1 MVFLSPPWAQ
11 SLLPPAVPDDIR
23 IDEFMFNER
32 HGRKTL
38 ANSRNPFTCGI
49 TGRSYSTTEIQ
60 RRVDFLARA
69 LTKRVGWGTSD
80 PTEWDRVAGLEIDY
94 VPLAYAVHRLNGIVT
109 PASPGYSAPE
119 LIYQLRATGASALF
133 TCMSLLEI
141 ALEAA
146 AAAQIPRNRIFILDM
161 EGDSPDSPFTAIS
174 ALIEE
179 GAGLPQ
185 LVPLQWVKGQ
195 GTRQV
200 AYICFS
206 SGTSGLPKGVMI
218 SHHNIIS
225 NVAAVVAFEA
235 HGRKL
240 AGVGTQVGLGL
251 VPFSHIYG
259 LVVISHVLPWRGD
272 EVIVLPKYNLDH
284 MLGAV
289 QEFRIN
295 QLFLVPPIIIQLLD
309 NLKKCQEY
317 DLRSVRAVTSGAAPL
332 GEETAEDF
340 RKVWPT
346 WKLGQGYGT
355 SDPGLALRVPVVCTT
370 SEHDIL
376 PGSSGSI
383 LPGIRCKLIDID
395 GKEVT
400 ELETPGEVYVQGS
413 SICLGYMNNDKAT
426 AETIVWDADGRWLRT
441 GDVVVI
447 RRSAQGNE
455 HIVVV
460 DRIKELIKTKGHQ
473 VAPAELEAHL
483 LIHLFVADCAVIPVP
498 DKYAGEVPKA
508 FVVRSSYAGSKPD
521 QEVAAAICR
530 HVEEHKAK
538 YKWLQG
544 IEFLMEIPKSPSG
557 KILRRI
563 LKDQEKEKRKLKSS
577 L

>member
-1 MVFLSPPWAQ
+1 MVFLSPPWAR
-11 SLLPPAVPDDIR
+11 SLLPLAAPDDIR

-49 TGRSYSTTEIQ
+49 TGRSYSTAEVQ
-60 RRVDFLARA
+60 KRVDFLARA
-69 LTKRVGWGTSD
+69 LSKRVGWVTSD
-80 PTEWDRVAGLEIDY
+80 QTEWDRVACIYSLNTIDY
-94 VPLAYAVHRLNGIVT
+94 VPLTYAVHRLNGIVT
-109 PASPGYSAPE
+109 PASSGYSAQE
-119 LIYQLRATGASALF
+119 LIYQLRATSASVLF
-133 TCMSLLEI
+133 TCIPLLEI

-146 AAAQIPRNRIFILDM
+146 AAVQIPRHRIFLLDM

-225 NVAAVVAFEA
+225 NVAANVAFEA

-240 AGVGTQVGLGL
+240 AGVETHVGLGIL
-251 VPFSHIYG
+251 PFSHIYG
-259 LVVISHVLPWRGD
+259 LVIISHVQPWRGD
-272 EVIVLPKYNLDH
+272 EIIVLPKFNLGH

-289 QEFRIN
+289 QKFRIN
-295 QLFLVPPIIIQLLD
+295 HLSLVMAINIAPQT
-309 NLKKCQEY
+309 
-317 DLRSVRAVTSGAAPL
+317 RAAPL
-332 GEETAEDF
+332 VKETAEDF
-340 RKVWPT
+340 RKMWPT
-346 WKLGQGYGT
+346 WKLTQGYGT
-355 SDPGLALRVPVVCTT
+355 PDPGLALRVPGVSTT

-376 PGSSGSI
+376 PGSCGSI
-383 LPGIRCKLIDID
+383 LPGIRCKLVDFD
-395 GKEVT
+395 NKEVT
-400 ELETPGEVYVQGS
+400 ELETPGELYVQGS
-413 SICLGYMNNDKAT
+413 SICLGYMNNARAT
-426 AETIVWDADGRWLRT
+426 AETFVWDADGRWLRT
-441 GDVVVI
+441 GDVAVI

-483 LIHLFVADCAVIPVP
+483 LIHPFVADCAVIPVS

-508 FVVRSSYAGSKPD
+508 FVVRSSNAGSKPD

-563 LKDQEKEKRKLKSS
+563 LKDQEKAKRKLQSN